1 MVPREADT
9 GDSSKNLKSEK
20 NDKIVSFNK
29 NGKKKRG
36 SEDSLK
42 HRQSKGG
49 LVVARE
55 QDDVQNLDCFKKSK
69 PENISSCSKGEEPNQ
84 KSRFHLNRLVT

>member
-55 QDDVQNLDCFKKSK
+55 QDDVQNLDCLKKK
-69 PENISSCSKGEEPNQ
+69 
-84 KSRFHLNRLVT
+84 